1 MSGKKVF
8 LLVDDDKERVE
19 GVKDLFQSI
28 GYIVDTA
35 ETGREAVGKSQ
46 SMSYNLA
53 LLAFQLA
60 VKEGPEFLTSMR
72 KFIPRTNT
80 IMIADGSSSKDATS
94 LPDLGSEGYV
104 IEPFDPEHLL
114 KAVEDKLK
122 EQAEVE
128 LYRSVI
134 PWTKP

>member
-1 MSGKKVF
+1 LSGKKVF
-8 LLVDDDKERVE
+8 LLVDDDKDRIE
-19 GVKDLFQSI
+19 GVKDLFQSR

-35 ETGREAVGKSQ
+35 KTGREAMEKSQ
-46 SMSYNLA
+46 SKSYNLA

-60 VKEGPEFLTSMR
+60 EKEGPEFLAGMR
-72 KFIPRTNT
+72 KLIPRTNT
-80 IMIADGSSSKDATS
+80 IMIVGGPSSKDAAS
-94 LPDLGSEGYV
+94 SPDLGSEGYM
-104 IEPFDPEHLL
+104 IEPFDPENLL

-122 EQAEVE
+122 EQDEVE

>member
-1 MSGKKVF
+1 LSEKKAF
-8 LLVDDDKERVE
+8 LLVDDDKDRIE
-19 GVKDLFQSI
+19 GAKDLFQSK

-35 ETGREAVGKSQ
+35 ETGREAMKKARSR
-46 SMSYNLA
+46 SYNLA

-60 VKEGPEFLTSMR
+60 EKEGPEFLTGMR

-80 IMIADGSSSKDATS
+80 IMIVGGPSSKDVAS
-94 LPDLGSEGYV
+94 SPDLGSEGYV
-104 IEPFDPEHLL
+104 IEPFDPENLL
-114 KAVEDKLK
+114 KTVEDKLK

>member
-1 MSGKKVF
+1 LSGKKVF
-8 LLVDDDKERVE
+8 LLVDDDKDRIE
-19 GVKDLFQSI
+19 GVKDLFQSR

-35 ETGREAVGKSQ
+35 KTGREAMEKSR
-46 SMSYNLA
+46 SRPYNLA

-60 VKEGPEFLTSMR
+60 EREGPEFLTSMR
-72 KFIPRTNT
+72 KLIPRTNT
-80 IMIADGSSSKDATS
+80 IMIAGGSSSKVAAS
-94 LPDLGSEGYV
+94 LPDLESEGYV
-104 IEPFDPEHLL
+104 IEPFDPENLL
-114 KAVEDKLK
+114 KTVEDKLK